1 MKYDEGS
8 LSGFRQNN
16 TLSMQKHGGW
26 RQRGRER
33 EDRSATW
40 REMEW
45 DFPEMIL
52 NSARTSNN
60 LSTFFLPSPLFLKSL
75 PFPSRFLFP
84 CLSHSLL
91 LPNPLTNPHY
101 TQTPLFATLL
111 SGFAAQITPRFWSF
125 VRIRPWSVRGWKS
138 ICKTGCACWETT
150 AGQELYVHAVC
161 FYGLINRLISMY

>member
-8 LSGFRQNN
+8 LSGFGQNN
-16 TLSMQKHGGW
+16 TLSMQKDGGW

-33 EDRSATW
+33 GDRSGTW

-60 LSTFFLPSPLFLKSL
+60 LSTSFTAPSFSKIPS
-75 PFPSRFLFP
+75 FPSLFLFP
-84 CLSHSLL
+84 CLCHFLL
-91 LPNPLTNPHY
+91 LPNPLANPHY
-101 TQTPLFATLL
+101 TQTPPFATLL

-125 VRIRPWSVRGWKS
+125 VRIRPSSVRGWKS
-138 ICKTGCACWETT
+138 ICKTGCACPETT

-161 FYGLINRLISMY
+161 FYGLISRLISMY